1 MNELNM
7 NTEIGSL
14 ADLFLLDPL
23 DENSTAAAIKVS
35 EQEFVQMH
43 PSVLRQKM
51 AVQEMEKTVPNK
63 QSLGYKMKMG
73 IIEQAVK
80 KKM

>member
-1 MNELNM
+1 MRVNKEDYPSKISIDFQGKMNELNM
-7 NTEIGSL
+7 NIEVASL

-51 AVQEMEKTVPNK
+51 AV
-63 QSLGYKMKMG
+63 
-73 IIEQAVK
+73 
-80 KKM
+80 

>member
-1 MNELNM
+1 MRVNKEDYPSKISIDFQGKMNELNM

-43 PSVLRQKM
+43 PSVLR
-51 AVQEMEKTVPNK
+51 
-63 QSLGYKMKMG
+63 
-73 IIEQAVK
+73 
-80 KKM
+80 